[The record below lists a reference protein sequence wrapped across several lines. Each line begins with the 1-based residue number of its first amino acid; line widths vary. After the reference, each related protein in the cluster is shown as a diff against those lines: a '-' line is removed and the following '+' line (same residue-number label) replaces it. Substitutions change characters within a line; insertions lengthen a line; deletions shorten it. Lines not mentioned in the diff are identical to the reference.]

1 MSALVVLACA
11 CAAISAA
18 SLFWFWQEGSAQRT
32 RRKQLHTI
40 ALGGW
45 KLRDGGS
52 IESRGLSARVIDFMQ
67 AETQKQA
74 VGQPSSAPDHTALRR
89 SSARNQQMIRCAGL
103 VDAVTLAGLRVT
115 RRKLGVAAL
124 VLGGI
129 VGLSLSNELGCVLG
143 VCGLAWG
150 YSAPARA
157 LKQEGALRVAGLESH
172 LSEMIEV
179 VSLGLRSGL
188 SFDNAFQLYHT
199 HFKTGLGA
207 AAALAQQRWVMGL
220 STREEA
226 LRALA
231 GQYDSALFTRVIEN
245 IIRSLRFGSSLAQS
259 LEVTSVEAR
268 AVYKA
273 RREEAVAK
281 APIKMMIPTGTL
293 ILPAMLLLVLGPV
306 LLDMMQGF

>member
-1 MSALVVLACA
+1 MSALVVLACV

-18 SLFWFWQEGSAQRT
+18 SFFWVWQEGSARRT
-32 RRKQLHTI
+32 RRKHLHTI

-45 KLRDGGS
+45 EVRERGS
-52 IESRGLSARVIDFMQ
+52 LESRGLSARVIDFMQ

-74 VGQPSSAPDHTALRR
+74 LNHPSSAPDHTALPR

-103 VDAVTLAGLRVT
+103 VDVVTLPGLRAA
-115 RRKLGVAAL
+115 RKKLAVAAL
-124 VLGGI
+124 ALGGI

-143 VCGLAWG
+143 AGGLVWG

-231 GQYDSALFTRVIEN
+231 GQYDSVLFTRVIEN

-259 LEVTSVEAR
+259 L
-268 AVYKA
+268 
-273 RREEAVAK
+273 
-281 APIKMMIPTGTL
+281 
-293 ILPAMLLLVLGPV
+293 
-306 LLDMMQGF
+306 